1 MKKNLLISLSLIT
14 VSLSACKN
22 AQEHRQDVACAP
34 STFTLGKVQSSIH
47 KGMAQSA
54 VVSQLG
60 SPNIVTNDEHGK
72 DTWVYDKVSSEAAHS
87 SSSYG
92 GTIILFGGQQRS
104 GAYESSQ
111 KSLTVTIKFDAHKR
125 VESINYHQS
134 KF

>member
-1 MKKNLLISLSLIT
+1 MKKSLFVTLA
-14 VSLSACKN
+14 VSAVALSACKN
-22 AQEHRQDVACAP
+22 AQDHRHDVTCSP
-34 STFTLGKVQSSIH
+34 STFSLGKVQSTIH
-47 KGMAQSA
+47 KGMPQSD
-54 VVSQLG
+54 VVQHLG
-60 SPNIVTNDEHGK
+60 SPNIVTNDEHGR
-72 DTWVYDKVSSEAAHS
+72 DTWVYDKVSSEAAQS

-111 KSLTVTIKFDAHKR
+111 KSLTVTIKFDTQKR